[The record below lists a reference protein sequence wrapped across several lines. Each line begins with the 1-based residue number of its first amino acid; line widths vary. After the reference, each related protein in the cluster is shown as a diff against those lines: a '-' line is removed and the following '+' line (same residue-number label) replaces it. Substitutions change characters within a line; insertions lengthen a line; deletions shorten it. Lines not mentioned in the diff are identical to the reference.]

1 MIIDMSVK
9 SYSTHPGSL
18 IGKMIKVES
27 ENEIEDTSCSK
38 SYLHIYSKER
48 DIIESWLESEAVA
61 KYVTWTLIPHDV
73 DQLSEE

>member
-1 MIIDMSVK
+1 MIMDMSVK

-27 ENEIEDTSCSK
+27 EDEIEDTSFSR
-38 SYLHIYSKER
+38 SYLNISSKDR

-61 KYVTWTLIPHDV
+61 KYVAWTLIPHDV